1 MSTPISAAVGRV
13 MADPAL
19 PANPQRDMHPAV
31 TARSARANL
40 DAALSRIQQ
49 FGVTCTVKMETV
61 FPEGMNGEATFRQ
74 KASSLT
80 VITASSAD
88 LRAALSVIQEAM
100 YPASVEQIEQ
110 WLAAVAVKTG
120 RRRET
125 SNESDLALSVYTAHL
140 REYPGDAVREVLH
153 AYRGQWFPTWG
164 ELADRLDEFVE
175 PRVMIRDRLM
185 DMIDGGTRSKQMALP
200 HDPHAER
207 LQQLRDE
214 LAAADR
220 VATTY
225 PDLADSTERKRA
237 AIAAEISKLER
248 T

>member
-13 MADPAL
+13 IADPAL
-19 PANPQRDMHPAV
+19 PANPQRDMHQAV

-40 DAALSRIQQ
+40 DAALSRMQQ

-80 VITASSAD
+80 VTTASSAD
-88 LRAALSVIQEAM
+88 LRAALSVIYEAM

-185 DMIDGGTRSKQMALP
+185 DMIDGGTRSKQKALP

-220 VATTY
+220 VATKY
-225 PDLADSTERKRA
+225 PELADISSRKRE
-237 AIAAEISKLER
+237 AIAAEITKLER

>member
-40 DAALSRIQQ
+40 DAALSRMQQ

-80 VITASSAD
+80 VTTASSAD

-125 SNESDLALSVYTAHL
+125 SSESDLALSVYTAHL

-153 AYRGQWFPTWG
+153 AYRGTWFPTWG

-214 LAAADR
+214 LEAAER
-220 VATTY
+220 VAAKY
-225 PDLADSTERKRA
+225 PELADSSLRKRE

>member
-1 MSTPISAAVGRV
+1 
-13 MADPAL
+13 
-19 PANPQRDMHPAV
+19 
-31 TARSARANL
+31 
-40 DAALSRIQQ
+40 
-49 FGVTCTVKMETV
+49 
-61 FPEGMNGEATFRQ
+61 
-74 KASSLT
+74 LT
-80 VITASSAD
+80 VTTASSAD
-88 LRAALSVIQEAM
+88 LRAALSVIYEAM

-185 DMIDGGTRSKQMALP
+185 DMIDGGTRSKQKALP

-214 LAAADR
+214 LAAAER
-220 VATTY
+220 VAAKY
-225 PDLADSTERKRA
+225 PELADSSLRKRDA
-237 AIAAEISKLER
+237 MALEIQKLEQG